1 MTLRHKT
8 YYPLPILAKEQVP
21 FCRYCNILIGKLVQK
36 VQSQAIKKTGNH
48 GIGTTNPSAKLE
60 VVGNINATG
69 NVKLSSTGYIHS
81 GGDVIIRLGTA

>member
-1 MTLRHKT
+1 MEADISMAGEVTSDIIMFSSGNLNKR
-8 YYPLPILAKEQVP
+8 
-21 FCRYCNILIGKLVQK
+21 FK
-36 VQSQAIKKTGNH
+36 VNKINNGNL

>member
-1 MTLRHKT
+1 VKHSSSYRTS
-8 YYPLPILAKEQVP
+8 
-21 FCRYCNILIGKLVQK
+21 CNLDKRCK
-36 VQSQAIKKTGNH
+36 VNKIISNL

-81 GGDVIIRLGTA
+81 GGNVIVRLGTA

>member
-1 MTLRHKT
+1 MEADISMAGEVTSDIIMFSSGNLNKR
-8 YYPLPILAKEQVP
+8 
-21 FCRYCNILIGKLVQK
+21 FK
-36 VQSQAIKKTGNH
+36 VNKINNGNL

-81 GGDVIIRLGTA
+81 GGNVIIRLGTA

>member
-1 MTLRHKT
+1 LEADISMAGEVTSDIIMFSSGNLNKR
-8 YYPLPILAKEQVP
+8 
-21 FCRYCNILIGKLVQK
+21 FK
-36 VQSQAIKKTGNH
+36 VNKINNGNL

>member
-1 MTLRHKT
+1 MEADISMAGEVTSDIIMFSSGNLNKR
-8 YYPLPILAKEQVP
+8 
-21 FCRYCNILIGKLVQK
+21 FK
-36 VQSQAIKKTGNH
+36 VNKINNGNL

-81 GGDVIIRLGTA
+81 GGNVIVRLGTA